1 MTEDKSIH
9 LIERAAK
16 RLLQTGAL
24 EESAGQMLDA
34 DSKVNGAKPPAART
48 SELFRRPEIAEPE
61 TPRPAQPPPEPEPQR
76 HPPAGLQDADGRT
89 VIDVTMMARSGLVD
103 WSSLR
108 SRVSEEFRLV
118 QRQILRTAFLGQS
131 AEPGF
136 TNLLMVTSAKPGE
149 GKSFTALNL
158 AASIARQGDNNVLLV
173 DSDTKRDSLTQSMG
187 LAHLPGLLD
196 LALNPKHDPS
206 EFVLQTAIER
216 LAFLPVGLE
225 RQRGPEL
232 FAGKEMGRL
241 IQSLG
246 RRYADRLIILDAPP
260 ALSTSDPAVLAPVVG
275 QVLFVVEAERTQ
287 RDEVEASL
295 DLIQACPTITLI
307 LNKVQITTRYSFG
320 AYSAYYYNS

>member
-1 MTEDKSIH
+1 MTDGKPNH
-9 LIERAAK
+9 LIERAAQ
-16 RLLQTGAL
+16 RLLQAGAL
-24 EESAGQMLDA
+24 GGSAGQSLYGDRKANTAPA
-34 DSKVNGAKPPAART
+34 DGNDINRIIPVAAQPQAQTQPQAQPLAPPHQASPA
-48 SELFRRPEIAEPE
+48 PNPE
-61 TPRPAQPPPEPEPQR
+61 TMDDRPAVAMP
-76 HPPAGLQDADGRT
+76 
-89 VIDVTMMARSGLVD
+89 MMTRAGLVD

-118 QRQILRTAFLGQS
+118 QRQILRTAFLGQT
-131 AEPGF
+131 AEPGY

-149 GKSFTALNL
+149 GKSFTSLNL

-173 DSDTKRDSLTQSMG
+173 DCDTKRDSLTQSMG
-187 LAHLPGLLD
+187 LGDQQGLLD
-196 LALNPKHDPS
+196 LALDPKLDAS
-206 EFVLQTAIER
+206 QCILKTAIER
-216 LAFLPVGLE
+216 LAFMPVGLE

-232 FAGKEMGRL
+232 FAGKDMSRL

-246 RRYADRLIILDAPP
+246 RRYADRIIILDAPP

-295 DLIQACPTITLI
+295 DLIQACPTITML

>member
-1 MTEDKSIH
+1 MTDGKPNH
-9 LIERAAK
+9 LIERAAE
-16 RLLQTGAL
+16 RLLQAGAL
-24 EESAGQMLDA
+24 GGSPAQSFDGDRRI
-34 DSKVNGAKPPAART
+34 NTGPAADHNAIG
-48 SELFRRPEIAEPE
+48 PI
-61 TPRPAQPPPEPEPQR
+61 PAGGPQPPLPLPLGL
-76 HPPAGLQDADGRT
+76 PPNPSPPDPLQDTEDDRLA
-89 VIDVTMMARSGLVD
+89 VAMPMMARSGLVD

-118 QRQILRTAFLGQS
+118 QRQILRTAFVGQA
-131 AEPGF
+131 AEPGY

-149 GKSFTALNL
+149 GKSFTSLNL

-173 DSDTKRDSLTQSMG
+173 DCDTKRDSLTQSMG
-187 LAHLPGLLD
+187 LGDQAGLLD
-196 LALNPKHDPS
+196 LALDAKLDPS
-206 EFVLQTAIER
+206 QCILKTAIER
-216 LAFLPVGLE
+216 LAFMPVGLE

-232 FAGKEMGRL
+232 FAGKDMSRL

-246 RRYADRLIILDAPP
+246 RRYADRIIILDAPP

-295 DLIQACPTITLI
+295 DLIQACPTITLL

>member
-1 MTEDKSIH
+1 MTEGKPIH

-16 RLLQTGAL
+16 RLLQSGAL
-24 EESAGQMLDA
+24 EDSAAQMLDA
-34 DSKVNGAKPPAART
+34 EGKVNRVPVPSPA
-48 SELFRRPEIAEPE
+48 SSSLFRSPVIAEPE
-61 TPRPAQPPPEPEPQR
+61 PEPPQEAQPEPHDHPSTIR
-76 HPPAGLQDADGRT
+76 HDADGRP
-89 VIDVTMMARSGLVD
+89 VLDVARMARSGLVD

-173 DSDTKRDSLTQSMG
+173 DSDTKRDSLTHSMG
-187 LAHLPGLLD
+187 LADRPGLLD
-196 LALNPKHDPS
+196 LALNPRDDPAQ
-206 EFVLQTAIER
+206 FVLQSAIER